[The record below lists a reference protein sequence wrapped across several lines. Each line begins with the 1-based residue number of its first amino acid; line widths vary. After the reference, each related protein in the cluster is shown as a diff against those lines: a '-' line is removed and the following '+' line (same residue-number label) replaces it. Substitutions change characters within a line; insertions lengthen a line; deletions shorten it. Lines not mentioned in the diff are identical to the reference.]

1 MHSRSLAKWLRDY
14 FGRVPRNFALTLE
27 LAKEAAQAEQ
37 ETVPEEEIDKGRA
50 ALTELFQGV
59 RNSNT
64 PVIVERIVDDIDGIV
79 RIVRFDGWQNTTS
92 GKQEVK
98 KALRSVIWVKYKLKD
113 KEVFDKAYAYIEQY
127 Y

>member
-1 MHSRSLAKWLRDY
+1 MKYL
-14 FGRVPRNFALTLE
+14 LE

-37 ETVPEEEIDKGRA
+37 QVVPENEIDRGKA

-64 PVIVERIVDDIDGIV
+64 PVIVERVVDDIDGIV
-79 RIVRFDGWQNTTS
+79 KIVRFDGWQNTTS

-98 KALRSVIWVKYKLKD
+98 KALRSVVWVKYKLKD